1 MGIRTVAVYSD
12 ADRKALHADLAD
24 EAYHVGPPLATA
36 SYLNMDR
43 ILAIAK
49 EAEVEAIHPGY
60 GFLSEN
66 ETFAQ
71 RCAEAGIVFVGP
83 TPDAVRLMGNKGVAR
98 RFMRLAG
105 APIVPGVESEI
116 QDADHAFKLAQSI
129 GFPVILKAMEGGGG
143 IGINV
148 ARTPEAL
155 KSALENALTRAQ
167 RAFGRSHIYVEK
179 YIEGARHIEV
189 QLLADKYGTVRH
201 LFDRDC
207 SLQRRYQ
214 KVVEEAPSPAVSPEL
229 RQRMTETGVQIG
241 RLAAYQNAGTIEFL
255 MDKNKDYYFL
265 EMNTRLQVEHRVTEA
280 ITGLDLVEMQ
290 LRVAADER
298 MPFEQED
305 VKLRGHAIEC
315 RIYAEDPW
323 ELLPNTGTITR
334 LVEPSGKNILVDSGV
349 VQGSEVTVYYDS
361 MLAKLVTWG
370 QTRERA
376 IATMLKA
383 LDAYQVEGVE
393 TNIPFLRDVVRH
405 PAFKSGDYNTAF
417 LGQLR
422 AQRARSKAASR

>member
-1 MGIRTVAVYSD
+1 ANRGEIACRIIRTCKRMGVRTVAVYSD

-24 EAYHVGPPLATA
+24 EAYHAGPPPATA

-71 RCAEAGIVFVGP
+71 RCADAGIVFIGP
-83 TPDAVRLMGNKGVAR
+83 TPEAIHLMGNKGVAR

-116 QDADHAFKLAQSI
+116 RDAAHASELAKSV
-129 GFPVILKAMEGGGG
+129 GFPVIVKAMEGGGG
-143 IGINV
+143 IGISV
-148 ARTPEAL
+148 ARTPESLKAAL
-155 KSALENALTRAQ
+155 ESALARAQ
-167 RAFGRSHIYVEK
+167 RAFGRSHIYLEK

-189 QLLADKYGTVRH
+189 QLLADQNGAVRH

-255 MDKNKDYYFL
+255 MDKDKNYYFL

-305 VKLRGHAIEC
+305 IKLRGHAIEC

-334 LVEPSGKNILVDSGV
+334 LEEPSGKNILVDSGV
-349 VQGSEVTVYYDS
+349 AQGSEVTVYYDS
-361 MLAKLVTWG
+361 MLAKLITWG
-370 QTRERA
+370 QTRE
-376 IATMLKA
+376 
-383 LDAYQVEGVE
+383 
-393 TNIPFLRDVVRH
+393 
-405 PAFKSGDYNTAF
+405 
-417 LGQLR
+417 
-422 AQRARSKAASR
+422 